1 MALWQDQAREE
12 LRWLGQFESPHQE
25 NLHLLERIRE
35 LESLLE
41 EMATSNQEVIKET
54 SDRSEDFKL
63 QVESLEQQ
71 MRADKRFMT
80 EQAMEREGER
90 EEFTRKLEHLQ
101 DVIKR
106 KEKEEDAKISLL
118 SKKVRVKI
126 SIYE

>member
-1 MALWQDQAREE
+1 M
-12 LRWLGQFESPHQE
+12 
-25 NLHLLERIRE
+25 ERIRE

-126 SIYE
+126 SMYE

>member
-1 MALWQDQAREE
+1 
-12 LRWLGQFESPHQE
+12 
-25 NLHLLERIRE
+25 
-35 LESLLE
+35 
-41 EMATSNQEVIKET
+41 MATSNQEVIKET

-63 QVESLEQQ
+63 HVESLEQQ

-126 SIYE
+126 SMYK